1 VNIIRLLI
9 VCALTITSGHLY
21 AQVMTSTNYQ
31 IETDSINVGGTD
43 FSTST
48 NYTLSDTVGEV
59 GTGAGTSTNY
69 NLFAGYRQMQ
79 EVFIALNEVSDVVM
93 SPNLGGITGGTSNG
107 STTVTVTTD
116 SLSGYSLTVEASTDP
131 ALKDGS
137 NSINDYAPVGG
148 NPDFTFSVA
157 TSDAEFGFTPEGT
170 DIATRFKDNTSSC
183 NTGSGDAEDACWD
196 GLSSTP
202 ITVSQSTGS
211 NHPSGTNT
219 ILKFRTEIGSSKVQ
233 SEGTYTA
240 TITVTALPQ

>member
-1 VNIIRLLI
+1 MNIVKLLI

-21 AQVMTSTNYQ
+21 AQVMTSTNYH
-31 IETDSINVGGTD
+31 IESDSINVGGSD

-48 NYTLSDTVGEV
+48 NYSLSDTVGEV

-79 EVFIALNEVSDVVM
+79 EVYIALNEASDVVM

-137 NSINDYAPVGG
+137 NS
-148 NPDFTFSVA
+148 
-157 TSDAEFGFTPEGT
+157 
-170 DIATRFKDNTSSC
+170 
-183 NTGSGDAEDACWD
+183 
-196 GLSSTP
+196 
-202 ITVSQSTGS
+202 
-211 NHPSGTNT
+211 
-219 ILKFRTEIGSSKVQ
+219 
-233 SEGTYTA
+233 
-240 TITVTALPQ
+240 